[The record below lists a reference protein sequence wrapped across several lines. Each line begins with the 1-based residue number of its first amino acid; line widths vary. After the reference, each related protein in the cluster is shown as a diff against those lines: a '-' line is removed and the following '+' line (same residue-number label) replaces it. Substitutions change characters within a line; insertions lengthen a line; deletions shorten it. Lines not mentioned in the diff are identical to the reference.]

1 MNRDE
6 AKEKLKGR
14 ANGHFIVRKSS
25 KKGKGTDAHRVCAPP
40 PCAPVHPCRLSTPPP
55 CHKHPPLLI
64 WNPGTYCTG
73 HFALS
78 VVTNRRQSKGGLEH
92 LLILP
97 SFAGK
102 DSNAPGNTRY
112 RLGAYYKN
120 KKETVNI
127 CRINSALMA
136 APVTPP
142 AQWLWK
148 EWISSGILEHTP
160 RAREWGGSQ
169 ISFLLCCHA
178 IMLPCCCATKLPC
191 CHATVLP
198 CCGAAMLICTSQ

>member
-14 ANGHFIVRKSS
+14 ANGHFVVRKSS
-25 KKGKGTDAHRVCAPP
+25 KKGKGTDAHR
-40 PCAPVHPCRLSTPPP
+40 VHPCRLSTPPP

-64 WNPGTYCTG
+64 WNPETYCTG

-120 KKETVNI
+120 KNKESANI
-127 CRINSALMA
+127 CRINYPPHWIIDGSARYASPSAMA
-136 APVTPP
+136 LERMDIFRYIRTYT
-142 AQWLWK
+142 
-148 EWISSGILEHTP
+148 SS
-160 RAREWGGSQ
+160 
-169 ISFLLCCHA
+169 
-178 IMLPCCCATKLPC
+178 
-191 CHATVLP
+191 
-198 CCGAAMLICTSQ
+198 